1 MAHDVFISHA
11 DKDKSIADA
20 ICEKLE
26 SVRVRCWIISRDIS
40 AGEDWT
46 QATRNA
52 IGSSR
57 AVILVLSPNA
67 NAAPHIQR
75 EIAHAFYTRRIIIAF
90 RLANTLPKRDF
101 LFYLGNAIWFDAFGP
116 DPEQHLEALT
126 ARVKELVSDR
136 TNTRNALLP
145 RGAMKSK
152 TPIDFLSSSLGALQ
166 ASHYRTLGILK
177 SATIAVFLFGVVWF
191 LWFAL
196 RQNGDWRSP
205 PGNKSRESGSSASLD
220 LSLQT
225 PGEASTPK
233 PGYTFTRFGLWEP
246 ANGSPTPLVQNGLQD
261 AHSTTAVE
269 QTASAT
275 PSPSVDVDQKPVGE
289 AERLAAQDS
298 ASLESVQDD
307 ATPTINHRE
316 GHRRKTWPEGHNGI
330 SSASEKSRS
339 AKIKS
344 RGGPREGLP
353 ATTREPKEE
362 QDARQAQQIAD
373 LASKQI
379 SALEAQ
385 LKKAQEDTQ
394 QAQQI
399 ADIATKQNSA
409 LEAQLKKAQEDVQQA
424 QQIADIATKQNSALE
439 AQLKKAQED
448 ARQAQQIADIATKRN
463 SDLEA
468 QLRKSQEDA
477 QLAQRND
484 NSAGFKIGAPNIQSQ
499 KEPEDAQPAHEDA
512 DLAANQSESGHI
524 EPPNP
529 SQNAKQAASTE
540 PLDARIRS
548 GGP

>member
-26 SVRVRCWIISRDIS
+26 SVGARCWTISRDIS

-52 IGSSR
+52 IGASR
-57 AVILVLSPNA
+57 AVVLVLSPNA

-101 LFYLGNAIWFDAFGP
+101 LFYLGNAFWLDAFDA

-136 TNTRNALLP
+136 TGTGSAILP
-145 RGAMKSK
+145 QGPMKAK
-152 TPIDFLSSSLGALQ
+152 EPIDFLSSSLGALQ

-177 SATIAVFLFGVVWF
+177 RVAIAVSLFAVVWF

-196 RQNGDWRSP
+196 RQNGDGRSP
-205 PGNKSRESGSSASLD
+205 PDNIVRSRESGSSASLV
-220 LSLQT
+220 SSPQT
-225 PGEASTPK
+225 PGETSTPG

-261 AHSTTAVE
+261 AHSIATVE
-269 QTASAT
+269 QSASAT
-275 PSPSVDVDQKPVGE
+275 PSPKLDVDQKSDGE

-298 ASLESVQDD
+298 ASPDSVQED
-307 ATPTINHRE
+307 ATPINNRRE
-316 GHRRKTWPEGHNGI
+316 GHRGKTRPEGHNGI
-330 SSASEKSRS
+330 SSASEKSKS
-339 AKIKS
+339 EKIKG
-344 RGGPREGLP
+344 REGPREGAP
-353 ATTREPKEE
+353 ATTREPNWE
-362 QDARQAQQIAD
+362 QDARQAQIIAN
-373 LASKQI
+373 LAI
-379 SALEAQ
+379 R
-385 LKKAQEDTQ
+385 
-394 QAQQI
+394 
-399 ADIATKQNSA
+399 NSA
-409 LEAQLKKAQEDVQQA
+409 LEAQLKKAQEDVQQV
-424 QQIADIATKQNSALE
+424 QQIADIATKQNGALE
-439 AQLKKAQED
+439 TQLKKAQED
-448 ARQAQQIADIATKRN
+448 AQQAQQVADIATN
-463 SDLEA
+463 QNNALEA
-468 QLRKSQEDA
+468 QLKNAQEEDA
-477 QLAQRND
+477 QLARHND
-484 NSAGFKIGAPNIQSQ
+484 NLAGSKTSAPNIGTQ
-499 KEPEDAQPAHEDA
+499 KEPEDVQPAHEDA
-512 DLAANQSESGHI
+512 DLGANRSESGHI